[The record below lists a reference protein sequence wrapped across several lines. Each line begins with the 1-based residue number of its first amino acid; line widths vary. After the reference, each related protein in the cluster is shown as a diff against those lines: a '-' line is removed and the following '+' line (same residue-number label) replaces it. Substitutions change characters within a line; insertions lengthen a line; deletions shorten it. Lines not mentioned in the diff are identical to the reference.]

1 MDNIEDVRN
10 SIVVSLATCGGI
22 VVDMGKKGCKLV
34 VTFPNTDPTVP
45 EKEVFKTFYVPKN
58 ELYELE
64 SEAQELHV
72 QINEMIEEEEVKKA
86 EAEKIK
92 AGEQKKKDEE
102 KKLKQKD
109 TKSKRKEENPTTE
122 KGDK

>member
-22 VVDMGKKGCKLV
+22 VVDMGRKGCKLV
-34 VTFPNTDPTVP
+34 VTFPNTDPRIA
-45 EKEVFKTFYVPKN
+45 EKEIFKTFYIPKDA
-58 ELYELE
+58 LHELE

-72 QINEMIEEEEVKKA
+72 QINEMIEEEEAKKA
-86 EAEKIK
+86 EEEKIK
-92 AGEQKKKDEE
+92 AEEQKKKDEE
-102 KKLKQKD
+102 KKLKQKES
-109 TKSKRKEENPTTE
+109 KSKKKEENPTIE